1 MLLTR
6 RRIRRTCILVLAIT
20 LGLSL
25 LTAPPSRIEIESL
38 EYQTGFESTSVSG
51 AFHVHT
57 NRSDGSLSVEE
68 IAAIAADVGLSF
80 VVFTDHG
87 DGIEE
92 SDLPAYHSGVL
103 CIGSTEISTD
113 GGHYIAVDL
122 PKTPYPLG
130 GQVAGVVED
139 VERLGGFGVIA
150 HPGSKKSTFR
160 WDNWDLK
167 FDAMEWFNVDSEWRN
182 EPLLRLVASPIHY
195 LLKPSETI
203 AQLLDRP
210 VENLLQYDRISQ
222 LRNIVMLPGADTHGA
237 IPLPVLPD
245 ARLPIGGS
253 SFYKNAFRAFTL
265 RVEVNQELSG
275 TPILDGQLIIDALRK
290 GRAYTLID
298 ALASPGDLQF
308 TATSGNQL
316 AHMGERIATDT
327 PVQLDVR
334 VRMPPGGLVLLKQ
347 NGETVAK
354 SNTNKLTY
362 VSDST
367 SAVFR
372 VEVMLPEI
380 TSVTGIPWIMSN
392 PIYIGEEFN
401 RPENDSESA
410 PIVIKSLFSDNASAK
425 TWQVEH
431 EQHSRAAVNATESI
445 DGSELALRYALSSE
459 EQDSPFAALVQ
470 NDLDTLSNYDRI
482 RFSVRGDRPHRVSVQ
497 LRASNADRQE
507 LPRWQRSIYAGKEK
521 REVVVRF
528 KDMEPVGR
536 SSSNL
541 FDLNAVNTLLVV
553 VDTVNT
559 APGSSGVIWLND
571 VQLEG
576 STLPN

>member
-1 MLLTR
+1 M
-6 RRIRRTCILVLAIT
+6 
-20 LGLSL
+20 
-25 LTAPPSRIEIESL
+25 
-38 EYQTGFESTSVSG
+38 
-51 AFHVHT
+51 HT
-57 NRSDGSLSVEE
+57 NRSDGSMSVEE

-87 DGIEE
+87 NGLEE

-103 CIGSTEISTD
+103 CIDSTEISTD
-113 GGHYIAVDL
+113 GGHYVAVDL
-122 PKTPYPLG
+122 PTTPYPLG
-130 GQVAGVVED
+130 GDVAGVVED

-167 FDAMEWFNVDSEWRN
+167 FDGMEWFNVDSEWRN
-182 EPLLRLVASPIHY
+182 ESLLRLVASPIHY

-203 AQLLDRP
+203 AGLLDRP
-210 VENLLQYDRISQ
+210 VENLLQFDRIAQ
-222 LRNIVMLPGADTHGA
+222 LRNVVMLPGSDTHGA
-237 IPLPVLPD
+237 IPLPVLAD

-265 RVEVNQELSG
+265 RVEVDQELSG
-275 TPILDGQLIIDALRK
+275 APILDGQLIVDALRN

-298 ALASPGDLQF
+298 AIASPGDLQF

-316 AHMGERIATDT
+316 AHMGERIATGT
-327 PVQLDVR
+327 PVQLDVQ

-372 VEVMLPEI
+372 VEVLLPEV
-380 TSVTGIPWIMSN
+380 TSVARIPWIMSN

-401 RPENDSESA
+401 RPENCSEST
-410 PIVIKSLFSDNASAK
+410 PIVIKSLFSDDASAE

-431 EQHSRAAVNATESI
+431 DQHSRAAVNATESI

-459 EQDSPFAALVQ
+459 EEDSPFAALVQ
-470 NDLDTLSNYDRI
+470 NDLDTLSQYDRI

-497 LRASNADRQE
+497 LRASDSDRQE
-507 LPRWQRSIYAGKEK
+507 LPRWQRSTYVGKEK

-528 KDMEPVGR
+528 NDMKPIGG
-536 SSSNL
+536 SPSNL
-541 FDLNAVNTLLVV
+541 VDLNAVNALLVV

-559 APGSSGVIWLND
+559 AAGSSGVVWLND

-576 STLPN
+576 STVPN

>member
-1 MLLTR
+1 M
-6 RRIRRTCILVLAIT
+6 
-20 LGLSL
+20 LGLAF
-25 LTAPPSRIEIESL
+25 LTAPPNRIEIKST
-38 EYQTGFESTSVSG
+38 EYPTGFQSTSVSG

-57 NRSDGSLSVEE
+57 NRSDGSMSVEE

-80 VVFTDHG
+80 IVFTDHG
-87 DGIEE
+87 NGLEE

-103 CIGSTEISTD
+103 CIDSTEISTD
-113 GGHYIAVDL
+113 RGHYVAVDL
-122 PKTPYPLG
+122 PTTPYPIG
-130 GQVAGVVED
+130 GDVAGVVED

-160 WDNWDLK
+160 WDRWDLK
-167 FDAMEWFNVDSEWRN
+167 FNGMEWFNVDSEWRN
-182 EPLLRLVASPIHY
+182 ESLLGFVLSPIHY

-203 AQLLDRP
+203 AELLDRP
-210 VENLLQYDRISQ
+210 VENLLQFDRISQ
-222 LRNIVMLPGADTHGA
+222 LRKIVMLPGSDTHGA

-253 SFYKNAFRAFTL
+253 SFYENAFRAFTL
-265 RVEVNQELSG
+265 RVEVDQELSG
-275 TPILDGQLIIDALRK
+275 APILDGQLIVGALRN

-308 TATSGNQL
+308 TATSGNQV
-316 AHMGERIATDT
+316 AHMGERITTGT
-327 PVQLDVR
+327 PVQLDVQ

-362 VSDST
+362 VSVST

-372 VEVMLPEI
+372 VEVLLPEV
-380 TSVTGIPWIMSN
+380 TSVAGIPWITSN
-392 PIYIGEEFN
+392 PIYIGEESN
-401 RPENDSESA
+401 RPENGSEST
-410 PIVIKSLFSDNASAK
+410 PIVIKSLFSDDASAE

-431 EQHSRAAVNATESI
+431 DQHSRAAVNATESI

-459 EQDSPFAALVQ
+459 EEDSPFAALAQ
-470 NDLDTLSNYDRI
+470 NDLDTLAHYDRI

-497 LRASNADRQE
+497 LRASDSNLKE
-507 LPRWQRSIYAGKEK
+507 LPRWQRSIYVGEEN

-528 KDMEPVGR
+528 KDMKPIGKTPSSPV
-536 SSSNL
+536 
-541 FDLNAVNTLLVV
+541 DLNTVNALLVV

-559 APGSSGVIWLND
+559 APGSSGVVWLKE

-576 STLPN
+576 PTPPN

>member
-6 RRIRRTCILVLAIT
+6 RRIRRTFILVLAIT

-25 LTAPPSRIEIESL
+25 LTAPPSRVKIESR
-38 EYQTGFESTSVSG
+38 EYQTGFDSTSVSG

-57 NRSDGSLSVEE
+57 NQSDGSLSVEE

-87 DGIEE
+87 DGTEE

-139 VERLGGFGVIA
+139 VERLGGFGIIA
-150 HPGSKKSTFR
+150 HPGSQKSTFR

-182 EPLLRLVASPIHY
+182 EPLLRLVALPIHY

-203 AQLLDRP
+203 AELLDRP
-210 VENLLQYDRISQ
+210 ERNLLQYDRISQ
-222 LRNIVMLPGADTHGA
+222 LRKVVMLPGSDTHGA

-245 ARLPIGGS
+245 ARLHIGGT

-265 RVEVNQELSG
+265 QVEVDQAFSG
-275 TPILDGQLIIDALRK
+275 DPILDGQLIVNALRK

-298 ALASPGDLQF
+298 ALASPGDLKF
-308 TATSGNQL
+308 IATSGNQL
-316 AHMGERIATDT
+316 AHMGERITTGT
-327 PVQLDVR
+327 PVQLDVQ
-334 VRMPPGGLVLLKQ
+334 VHMPPGGLVLLKQ

-367 SAVFR
+367 SAAFR
-372 VEVMLPEI
+372 VEVLLPEI

-392 PIYIGEEFN
+392 SIYIGKEFN
-401 RPENDSESA
+401 KPENDSEPA
-410 PIVIKSLFSDNASAK
+410 PIVIKSLFSDDASVE

-431 EQHSRAAVNATESI
+431 DQHSRAAVNATESI

-470 NDLDTLSNYDRI
+470 NDFDTLSHYDRI

-497 LRASNADRQE
+497 LRASDSDHQE

-521 REVVVRF
+521 REVVVRL
-528 KDMEPVGR
+528 KDMEPIGG

-541 FDLNAVNTLLVV
+541 VDLNAVNTLLVV

-576 STLPN
+576 STPPN